1 MPKILSDAQVKE
13 RIKLII
19 RLRARVK
26 PMKWADV
33 AREIG
38 INEKSLYFF
47 RARYLKET
55 I

>member
-19 RLRARVK
+19 RLRTRVK
-26 PMKWADV
+26 PMRWSDV
-33 AREIG
+33 AKEIG

-47 RARYLKET
+47 RSRYLKET